1 MERNKVYMTLIQKEV
16 SEFVF
21 ELSSR
26 NPIPGGGGASALAGA
41 LGASLGGMV
50 ANLTIG
56 KPNYADEED
65 EMKRLKVATYRVQ
78 KELLDLIQKD
88 ADAFGPLAG
97 SYRMPAETEEE
108 RASKARVMEASFK
121 EACLVPLSM
130 MKLCA
135 EAITLLER
143 LAEIGNRLA
152 LSDAA
157 CGAVL
162 SAAAMRSAWLNVVVN
177 TVSITDDSFASRVND
192 EGEALM
198 REYLPRAEQIFENI
212 EQTYRRDDVRP
223 ARDIE

>member
-1 MERNKVYMTLIQKEV
+1 MTLIEKEV

-26 NPIPGGGGASALAGA
+26 KPTPGGGGASALAGA
-41 LGASLGGMV
+41 LGVSLGGMV

-56 KPNYADEED
+56 KPNYADGED
-65 EMKRLKVATYRVQ
+65 EMKQLKVATYRVQ

-97 SYRMPAETEEE
+97 AYRMPTGTEEE
-108 RASKARVMEASFK
+108 RTSKARVMEASLK
-121 EACLVPLSM
+121 EACLVPLEM

-135 EAITLLER
+135 EAIGLLER
-143 LAEIGNRLA
+143 AAVIGNKLA

-162 SAAAMRSAWLNVVVN
+162 AAAALRSAWMNVAVN
-177 TVSITDDSFASRVND
+177 TYSIKDAAFADRVNAEGMALID
-192 EGEALM
+192 EYA
-198 REYLPRAEQIFENI
+198 PRAESVYEVV
-212 EQTYRRDDVRP
+212 ERKYRREK
-223 ARDIE
+223 A

>member
-1 MERNKVYMTLIQKEV
+1 MTLIEKEV
-16 SEFVF
+16 SEFIF

-26 NPIPGGGGASALAGA
+26 HPTPGGGGASALAGA
-41 LGASLGGMV
+41 LGISLGGMV

-56 KPNYADEED
+56 KPNYSDDED

-97 SYRMPAETEEE
+97 AYRMPTDTEEE
-108 RASKARVMEASFK
+108 RESKARVMEAALK
-121 EACLVPLSM
+121 EACLVPLDM

-135 EAITLLER
+135 EAIALLER
-143 LAEIGNRLA
+143 IAQIGNRLA

-162 SAAAMRSAWLNVVVN
+162 ASAAMRSAWLNVAVN
-177 TVSITDDSFASRVND
+177 TVSIRDAAFACRVNN
-192 EGEALM
+192 EGMALM
-198 REYLPRAEQIFENI
+198 DRYAPRAEKIYEEI
-212 EQTYRRDDVRP
+212 ERTYRRD
-223 ARDIE
+223 ETW

>member
-1 MERNKVYMTLIQKEV
+1 MPDMTLIEKEV

-26 NPIPGGGGASALAGA
+26 RPTPGGGGASALAGA
-41 LGASLGGMV
+41 LGVSLGGMV

-56 KPNYADEED
+56 KPNYADSED

-97 SYRMPAETEEE
+97 AYRMPSGTEEE
-108 RASKARVMEASFK
+108 RESKARIMEASLK
-121 EACLVPLSM
+121 EASLVPLAM
-130 MKLCA
+130 MRLCA
-135 EAITLLER
+135 EAIELLER
-143 LAEIGNRLA
+143 LAAQGNQLA

-162 SAAAMRSAWLNVVVN
+162 SSAAMRSAWLNVAVN
-177 TVSITDDSFASRVND
+177 TVSINDAAFARRVND
-192 EGEALM
+192 EGRALLG
-198 REYLPRAEQIFENI
+198 EYLPRAERVYEAI
-212 EQTYRRDDVRP
+212 EKTYRRG
-223 ARDIE
+223 EEG